1 MLQCDVAPPVFKA
14 QSFPGAPQQI
24 IFLVSPAGK
33 ETPSLLGFGCH
44 ITLKD
49 ARANSTFPSV
59 PTGKVRIRKASDPEI
74 RGGWELYAGVLLLK
88 IHQASLFF
96 SFLNFLDWKLDFV
109 PVFNKGGYIL
119 HFPSFSF
126 IAKLH
131 HHTLSAVLYLCLSSV
146 DIMTDL
152 DSYYCFQSPSPSKVI
167 GQNPKVVLGFHFVR
181 GSGGAACGVNNNLVC
196 VLQLLH
202 NGLYVNLLWHRG
214 LSLPILELD
223 LCL

>member
-1 MLQCDVAPPVFKA
+1 MFCFCAFPEYLQIFPEGMLQCDVAPPVFKA

-74 RGGWELYAGVLLLK
+74 RGGWEFYAGVLLLK

-96 SFLNFLDWKLDFV
+96 SFLNFLD
-109 PVFNKGGYIL
+109 
-119 HFPSFSF
+119 
-126 IAKLH
+126 
-131 HHTLSAVLYLCLSSV
+131 
-146 DIMTDL
+146 
-152 DSYYCFQSPSPSKVI
+152 
-167 GQNPKVVLGFHFVR
+167 
-181 GSGGAACGVNNNLVC
+181 
-196 VLQLLH
+196 
-202 NGLYVNLLWHRG
+202 
-214 LSLPILELD
+214 
-223 LCL
+223 